1 MIEDGAWV
9 ESWLSAPRFAV
20 YLAAAGGDR
29 LRALRLYEWN
39 AAVSAA
45 LQHDLSHLE
54 VGLRN
59 AYDRALCDGR
69 DDRERHWV
77 FDADRLFPPAWQKAA
92 NGVRYDAN
100 KTTRKLL
107 ANAIRSAAGSTC
119 ALPPAGKVIA
129 ELSFGFWRYLSVKR
143 HDQRLWIPYLHRAF
157 RPGVARRA
165 VDEPIKRLH
174 RLRNRVAHHEPLLG
188 IDLLARCDDVLALA
202 GFILPEQR
210 SYIAATS
217 ACAKLLTRCD
227 RVSRP

>member
-20 YLAAAGGDR
+20 YLAAADGDR

-45 LQHDLSHLE
+45 LQDDLSHLE

-59 AYDRALCDGR
+59 AYDRALCDAR

-107 ANAIRSAAGSTC
+107 ANAIRTAAGST
-119 ALPPAGKVIA
+119 PQSVPAG
-129 ELSFGFWRYLSVKR
+129 R
-143 HDQRLWIPYLHRAF
+143 
-157 RPGVARRA
+157 RPPRDRRA
-165 VDEPIKRLH
+165 DQAI
-174 RLRNRVAHHEPLLG
+174 
-188 IDLLARCDDVLALA
+188 ALA
-202 GFILPEQR
+202 PQPGRPPRATARDRPAR
-210 SYIAATS
+210 SM
-217 ACAKLLTRCD
+217 
-227 RVSRP
+227 